1 MGLPLAVHVIAGALG
16 IVFGFVA
23 LYAAKGA
30 RLHRKSAM
38 LFVYAMLVMALVG
51 ATLAMVMNKAAA
63 SNTPMGLLTA
73 YLVITGLTT
82 VHSPSTR
89 SRQLDLGLMLVAL
102 AVGLALF
109 TFGVA
114 AAASPSGRLE
124 GMPAFP
130 FFMFGSIALMSSIG
144 DLRMIR
150 AGGIQGA
157 PRLTRHLWRMCLALL
172 IAAASF
178 FLGPTRRIPEVMRV
192 PALLPVPVLAVL
204 ATMLYW
210 LWRVRIRRSFQ
221 ASGSAIADR
230 AILSPEARGPFRPQ
244 RRTEAPYMP
253 GK

>member
-1 MGLPLAVHVIAGALG
+1 MGLSLAIHVICGALG
-16 IVFGFVA
+16 IGFGFVA
-23 LYAAKGA
+23 LYSAKGA
-30 RLHRKSAM
+30 RLHRKSGM

-51 ATLAMVMNKAAA
+51 ATLAVVMNKAAA

-82 VHSPSTR
+82 VHSPATR

-102 AVGLALF
+102 AVGLALV
-109 TFGVA
+109 TFGA
-114 AAASPSGRLE
+114 AAVASPTGTLE

-130 FFMFGSIALMSSIG
+130 YFLLGSIALMSSIG

-150 AGGIQGA
+150 AGGLQGA

-172 IAAASF
+172 IAATF
-178 FLGPTRRIPEVMRV
+178 FLGPTRRIPEVLRI

-204 ATMLYW
+204 VTMLYW
-210 LWRVRIRRSFQ
+210 LWRVRVRRSVQ

-230 AILSPEARGPFRPQ
+230 AIPSPGATGPFRPR
-244 RRTEAPYMP
+244 RRTGAPYSL